1 MCYEDNCS
9 PKVMNDTIWQ
19 VAVGS
24 ILKEETTGEWETKCS
39 LLLWLSILVLIPFDL
54 ASVDTAL
61 AEPRAMN
68 TSNANEE
75 ETPPLVQR
83 MLKMCMDHLERPGPT
98 REMAGVLLSRLLT
111 RPDMRSALRR

>member
-1 MCYEDNCS
+1 MCYEDDCS
-9 PKVMNDTIWQ
+9 LKGMNGTIWQ

-61 AEPRAMN
+61 AEPRATN